1 MTASSTPRHR
11 TTPTP
16 ASRGIEPRPR
26 PARASRAATRVCAPR
41 RPGGRS
47 APDSPCPVR
56 RPDVI
61 TTLHAACPRGSAPDA
76 SGHAARPRGSAPDSS
91 GRAGLSFPLLEMR
104 SRGST
109 HRHRSLLG
117 SPTRPGSGRYR
128 EPVSAPVSIGRP
140 SLAGS
145 STRPGSGCYR
155 EPSRM
160 RPTRIRR
167 GGEL

>member
-1 MTASSTPRHR
+1 VQSAEGLTRCGIVGDGQDGLPDDGLPLPKPR
-11 TTPTP
+11 TTPPP
-16 ASRGIEPRPR
+16 ASRGIEPRPHPTR
-26 PARASRAATRVCAPR
+26 TSRAATRVYTPR
-41 RPGGRS
+41 RLGGRP
-47 APDSPCPVR
+47 APDSPCPVC

-61 TTLHAACPRGSAPDA
+61 TIL
-76 SGHAARPRGSAPDSS
+76 HAARPRGSAPDVS
-91 GRAGLSFPLLEMR
+91 GHAGLSFPLLEMR

-128 EPVSAPVSIGRP
+128 ELVSAPVSIGRL
-140 SLAGS
+140 SLVGS
-145 STRPGSGCYR
+145 R

-167 GGEL
+167 GGKP